1 MRNDDFRRELN
12 RVFDD
17 VSGSPNPDLSDRVR
31 SAVASAP
38 EAPRP
43 YWVAA
48 VAAGVIAVLII
59 GVLVAN
65 NPLRRPTGP
74 VGAATSP
81 SPSASAVG
89 SPTPSASP
97 SASPSPA
104 PSATPTSQLPAFV
117 CGQQDLPAAQANQP
131 PVAFIDSLRTG
142 THGSYDR
149 LTVEFSNGTP
159 QDVQVG
165 APGGT
170 SFTASPSGMTI
181 TVIGQ
186 HGILVT
192 MHGADLHT
200 SYNGSIDIV
209 TGYATLAEVRRVQ
222 DYEGVVQLALGV
234 NGAGC
239 YRAFWLTNPNRLVID
254 VQAAS

>member
-17 VSGSPNPDLSDRVR
+17 VSGSPNPGLGDRVR

-38 EAPRP
+38 EAPKP

-48 VAAGVIAVLII
+48 VAAGVIAALIV
-59 GVLVAN
+59 GVLVVN
-65 NPLRRPTGP
+65 NPLRRSTGP
-74 VGAATSP
+74 AGVGPSPAPSASVEGSPTPSP
-81 SPSASAVG
+81 SPSAS
-89 SPTPSASP
+89 
-97 SASPSPA
+97 
-104 PSATPTSQLPAFV
+104 PTSQLPSFV
-117 CGQQDLPAAQANQP
+117 CGQQDLPATEANQP
-131 PVAFIDSLRTG
+131 PVVFIGSLRTG
-142 THGSYDR
+142 THNSYDR
-149 LTVEFSNGTP
+149 ITVEFTNGMP

-181 TVIGQ
+181 TVKGQ

-192 MHGADLHT
+192 IHGSDLHT
-200 SYNGSIDIV
+200 SYTGSIDIV

-222 DYEGVVQLALGV
+222 DYEGVVQLGLGV

-239 YRAFWLTNPNRLVID
+239 YRVFWLTNPNRLVID

>member
-1 MRNDDFRRELN
+1 VRNDNFRRELS

-17 VSGSPNPDLSDRVR
+17 VSGSPSPDLSDRVR

-38 EAPRP
+38 EAART

-48 VAAGVIAVLII
+48 VAAGVIAVLLI

-65 NPLRRPTGP
+65 NPLRRSTGP
-74 VGAATSP
+74 VGAAP
-81 SPSASAVG
+81 SATPSASVVG

-97 SASPSPA
+97 NASPSP
-104 PSATPTSQLPAFV
+104 TPTSQLPAFV
-117 CGQQDLPAAQANQP
+117 CGQQDLPAPQANQP
-131 PVAFIDSLRTG
+131 PVAFIGSLRTG

-149 LTVEFSNGTP
+149 ITIEFTNGTP

-165 APGGT
+165 GPGGT

-181 TVIGQ
+181 TVKGD

-192 MHGADLHT
+192 IHGSDLHT
-200 SYNGSIDIV
+200 SYSGSIDIV

-222 DYEGVVQLALGV
+222 DYEGVVQLGLGV

>member
-17 VSGSPNPDLSDRVR
+17 VSGSPNADLSDRVR

-38 EAPRP
+38 EAPRA
-43 YWVAA
+43 YWLAA
-48 VAAGVIAVLII
+48 VAAGVIAALMI

-65 NPLRRPTGP
+65 NPLRRPTSP
-74 VGAATSP
+74 VGTAP
-81 SPSASAVG
+81 SPTS
-89 SPTPSASP
+89 TPNP
-97 SASPSPA
+97 S

-131 PVAFIDSLRTG
+131 PVVFIGSLRTG
-142 THGSYDR
+142 THSSYDR
-149 LTVEFSNGTP
+149 VTIEFTNGTP
-159 QDVQVG
+159 QAVQVG

-181 TVIGQ
+181 TVKGQ

-192 MHGADLHT
+192 IHGADLHT
-200 SYNGSIDIV
+200 SYTGSIDIV

-222 DYEGVVQLALGV
+222 DYEGVVQLGLGV

-239 YRAFWLTNPNRLVID
+239 YRVFWLTNPNRLVID
-254 VQAAS
+254 VQAAG

>member
-17 VSGSPNPDLSDRVR
+17 VSGSPNADLSDRVR

-38 EAPRP
+38 EASKP
-43 YWVAA
+43 YWIAA
-48 VAAGVIAVLII
+48 VAAGVIAALMI

-65 NPLRRPTGP
+65 NPLRRSIGP
-74 VGAATSP
+74 VGAGP
-81 SPSASAVG
+81 SPTSSASVVG
-89 SPTPSASP
+89 SPTPSPSPNASP
-97 SASPSPA
+97 APT

-131 PVAFIDSLRTG
+131 PVVFIGSLRTG

-149 LTVEFSNGTP
+149 VTIEFTNGVP

-165 APGGT
+165 GPGGT
-170 SFTASPSGMTI
+170 SFTASPSGVTI
-181 TVIGQ
+181 TVKGQ

-192 MHGADLHT
+192 IHGSDLHT

-222 DYEGVVQLALGV
+222 DYEGVVQLGLGV